1 MHRSSV
7 EDVRSCLK
15 KEKRRRRKSR
25 SSLKDPVR
33 FQNRSVV

>member
-1 MHRSSV
+1 MHTSSV